1 MKFSNNPFD
10 TKIILLYNN
19 YVIQRDKGYKI
30 MTRKQM
36 KKLAKEL
43 YKCEQIHQ
51 SDSSS
56 KEEKSQA
63 DNRIMQITNQIM
75 ALNDGI
81 NIMLEIDV
89 MVQDLA
95 TK

>member
-1 MKFSNNPFD
+1 
-10 TKIILLYNN
+10 
-19 YVIQRDKGYKI
+19 

-43 YKCEQIHQ
+43 YQCEQIHQ
-51 SDSSS
+51 NESSS
-56 KEEKSQA
+56 KEEKSRA
-63 DNRIMQITNQIM
+63 GNRIMQITNQIM

-81 NIMLEIDV
+81 NILLEIDV

-95 TK
+95 TQQ

>member
-1 MKFSNNPFD
+1 
-10 TKIILLYNN
+10 
-19 YVIQRDKGYKI
+19 

-43 YKCEQIHQ
+43 YECELIHQ
-51 SDSSS
+51 DDSSS
-56 KEEKSQA
+56 KEEKARA
-63 DNRIMQITNQIM
+63 DSRVMQITNQIM
-75 ALNDGI
+75 ALHDGI

-95 TK
+95 SKN

>member
-1 MKFSNNPFD
+1 
-10 TKIILLYNN
+10 
-19 YVIQRDKGYKI
+19 

-43 YKCEQIHQ
+43 YQCERIHQ
-51 SDSSS
+51 NESSS
-56 KEEKSQA
+56 KEEKSRA
-63 DNRIMQITNQIM
+63 ENRIMQITNQIM

-81 NIMLEIDV
+81 NILLEIDV

-95 TK
+95 TQQ

>member
-1 MKFSNNPFD
+1 
-10 TKIILLYNN
+10 
-19 YVIQRDKGYKI
+19 

-43 YKCEQIHQ
+43 YQCEQIHQ
-51 SDSSS
+51 NESSS
-56 KEEKSQA
+56 KEEKSRA
-63 DNRIMQITNQIM
+63 ENRIMQITNQIM

-81 NIMLEIDV
+81 NILLEIDV

-95 TK
+95 TQHNNK

>member
-1 MKFSNNPFD
+1 
-10 TKIILLYNN
+10 
-19 YVIQRDKGYKI
+19 

-43 YKCEQIHQ
+43 YQCEQIHQ
-51 SDSSS
+51 NESSP
-56 KEEKSQA
+56 KEEKSRA
-63 DNRIMQITNQIM
+63 ENRIMQITNQIM

-81 NIMLEIDV
+81 NILLEIDV

-95 TK
+95 TQQ

>member
-1 MKFSNNPFD
+1 
-10 TKIILLYNN
+10 
-19 YVIQRDKGYKI
+19 

-43 YKCEQIHQ
+43 YECEQIHQ
-51 SDSSS
+51 NESFS
-56 KEEKSQA
+56 KEEKSRA
-63 DNRIMQITNQIM
+63 DNRIIQITNQIM

-81 NIMLEIDV
+81 NIMLEIDT

-95 TK
+95 TNK

>member
-1 MKFSNNPFD
+1 
-10 TKIILLYNN
+10 
-19 YVIQRDKGYKI
+19 

-36 KKLAKEL
+36 KKLVQEL

-51 SDSSS
+51 NGTSS
-56 KEEKSQA
+56 KEEKSRA

-75 ALNDGI
+75 SLSDGI
-81 NIMLEIDV
+81 NIMLEIDT

-95 TK
+95 TN